1 MSAQRELSLRQQTLR
16 ILNDCAGYLLPEP
29 RLIEQIQMSISP
41 TPTVLECEQ
50 SVRFLEA
57 NHYIAGVTPDL
68 GGPRKWK
75 ITEMG
80 KTEI

>member
-1 MSAQRELSLRQQTLR
+1 
-16 ILNDCAGYLLPEP
+16 
-29 RLIEQIQMSISP
+29 MSISP

-50 SVRFLEA
+50 SIRFLEA